1 MHTEIYC
8 ETLENLDK
16 VKAIRAIHQA
26 LLQLVAIENT
36 STSSGNDYDNM
47 PAILALRE
55 LMADAGHIAFVK

>member
-1 MHTEIYC
+1 MMHTEIYC

-26 LLQLVAIENT
+26 LLQLVAIET
-36 STSSGNDYDNM
+36 GSDDVDNF
-47 PAILALRE
+47 PAMLALRE